1 VSYRYNPPS
10 ATPSASRRDIETEF
24 RRWNQQADE
33 AVISDF
39 ALPMHRAGQTEVLVV
54 FLLRG
59 QQVRVRIDA
68 WGDFATNL
76 RCAYLNIR
84 AMRLAEA
91 RGSLDAMRETFM
103 ALPAPA
109 HGQDPWEV
117 LGLRSDADPVV
128 IEATYKALAKQRH
141 PDAGGSEEEFKALQA
156 AYEAVKP

>member
-1 VSYRYNPPS
+1 MSYRYTPPS

-24 RRWNQQADE
+24 RRWNQQAD
-33 AVISDF
+33 AVVITDF
-39 ALPMHRAGQTEVLVV
+39 DLPMQRAGQTEALVV

-68 WGDFATNL
+68 WADFATNL

-84 AMRLAEA
+84 DMRLAEA

-109 HGQDPWEV
+109 HARDPWEV
-117 LGLRSDADPVV
+117 LGLRSDADAES
-128 IEATYKALAKQRH
+128 IEAVYRAKAKRLH

-156 AYEAVKP
+156 AYEAVKR